1 MKRILGPLGLS
12 LVGIALTCPA
22 QASIYQLGD
31 ATNHLKF
38 GSNAVSGSFVDKI
51 YFDVGAAAYGAF
63 SIQDVPVSVSI
74 PGVGVLQALNID
86 NLNLAL
92 VDPLGGQIPLGSGDL
107 ITSNQL
113 LDAGQNWYLQVSGN
127 ADGSAGGR
135 YSYALYTQT
144 VPEPAT
150 FPLML
155 GGVALMAWVL
165 RRGVSC

>member
-92 VDPLGGQIPLGSGDL
+92 VDPLGGQIPLGSGVRAAFGVG
-107 ITSNQL
+107 IVTSSSSPGLCRLAFVTRQ
-113 LDAGQNWYLQVSGN
+113 QKT
-127 ADGSAGGR
+127 R
-135 YSYALYTQT
+135 H
-144 VPEPAT
+144 
-150 FPLML
+150 
-155 GGVALMAWVL
+155 
-165 RRGVSC
+165 RRVCPCSRQRQRP